1 MTIIKKY
8 VERIEEELEDAKE
21 YAEKYVEHKVNGE
34 TQTAMR
40 YKEMSNDELKHAMYI
55 HEWATQAIAKISE
68 TVTPPAEMLEKW
80 EHEHKRYVDEV
91 AHIKQMLAM

>member
-8 VERIEEELEDAKE
+8 VERIDEELEDAKE

-55 HEWATQAIAKISE
+55 HEWATQAIKKISE

-80 EHEHKRYVDEV
+80 EHDHKMYVEAV
-91 AHIKQMLAM
+91 AHIKQMLTM